1 MANKFMGY
9 DPELGRIFA
18 EEAGG
23 LVMGFGRSSPRK
35 SEAQARHDWIGE
47 HGRQPSDQELFDAMQ
62 EPSSAPPA
70 ANDPDKGPLSE
81 RFKQMTPQQL
91 GKLFDDLM

>member
-1 MANKFMGY
+1 MKGTFKGY
-9 DPELGRIFA
+9 DPELGRKFA

-23 LVMGFGRSSPRK
+23 LVMGFGRSSARK

-47 HGRQPSDQELFDAMQ
+47 HGRQPSEQELFDAMQ
-62 EPSSAPPA
+62 EPGSAPPA
-70 ANDPDKGPLSE
+70 ANDPEQAPLSE

-91 GKLFDDLM
+91 CKLFDDLM